1 MEMDG
6 PELGRSTEMMCITL
20 RTSKPRAA
28 TDVHT
33 KMGHLPVRKARLSK
47 SVGDHQFYHGV
58 TDIASSRSCCVR

>member
-1 MEMDG
+1 MMFNE

-20 RTSKPRAA
+20 RTSRPRAA

-33 KMGHLPVRKARLSK
+33 KIGHLPVRKARLSK
-47 SVGDHQFYHGV
+47 SVDDHQYHRGI